1 MDVRFLPNPF
11 YLPELKPL
19 CGQDAP
25 VRDFVLER
33 PVTQSFLQKYTAL
46 LQELLP
52 LYLAEGKQYL
62 AIGIGC
68 TGGRHRSVAIA
79 EELGGRLLG
88 AGLPDGIS
96 VRVGHRDL
104 NK

>member
-1 MDVRFLPNPF
+1 MPPPGFLKTPYQNIIRGLKKYYLPNPF

-19 CGQDAP
+19 CGQDEP

-62 AIGIGC
+62 AIGAPP
-68 TGGRHRSVAIA
+68 RA
-79 EELGGRLLG
+79 
-88 AGLPDGIS
+88 P
-96 VRVGHRDL
+96 
-104 NK
+104 